1 MLIGGN
7 YMDTIIYFI
16 INAVSIIIVTT
27 LFEYIKALTS
37 TVQGDTVPKSQGKL
51 TLNPAKFFE
60 PIGFILFLFTGY
72 GWANPVE
79 TSSKNYK
86 NRKRGILITYIT
98 PIVLFVILAVVIK
111 VGKSILIFSRFGN
124 YYLRFALEVMSRNLA
139 AVAVFNIIPV
149 YPMAG
154 SRILRCILR
163 PNQVVKYSQY
173 EKPLQI
179 LLVFLL
185 ILRVITPV
193 LDAVVEI
200 II

>member
-16 INAVSIIIVTT
+16 INAISIIIVTT
-27 LFEYIKALTS
+27 LFEYIKGLMS
-37 TVQGDTVPKSQGKL
+37 TVQGDIVPKSQGKL

-60 PIGFILFLFTGY
+60 PIGFFLFLFTGY

-79 TSSKNYK
+79 TSSRNYK
-86 NRKRGILITYIT
+86 NRKKGILITYMT
-98 PIVLFVILAVVIK
+98 PIVLFVIFAVIIK
-111 VGKSILIFSRFGN
+111 VGMNILFLGSFDN
-124 YYLRFALEVMSRNLA
+124 EYLQLALALMSRNFA

-154 SRILRCILR
+154 SWILRCILN
-163 PNQVVKYSQY
+163 PNQVIKYSQY

-185 ILRVITPV
+185 VLGFITPV
-193 LDAVVEI
+193 LNAVVEI
-200 II
+200 IV

>member
-27 LFEYIKALTS
+27 LFEYIKALIS
-37 TVQGDTVPKSQGKL
+37 TVQGDIMPKSQGKL
-51 TLNPAKFFE
+51 TLNPAKHFE
-60 PIGFILFLFTGY
+60 PIGFMLFLFTGF

-79 TSSKNYK
+79 TSSRNYRD
-86 NRKRGILITYIT
+86 RKKGILITYIT
-98 PIVLFVILAVVIK
+98 PIVLFVIFAVIIK
-111 VGKSILIFSRFGN
+111 VGMNILVLGSFDN
-124 YYLRFALEVMSRNLA
+124 EYLQLALALMSRNFA
-139 AVAVFNIIPV
+139 AAAVFNIIPV

-154 SRILRCILR
+154 SHILRCILS

-185 ILRVITPV
+185 ILGFITPV
-193 LDAVVEI
+193 LNAVVEI
-200 II
+200 IV